1 MMRPPTSSKLPGHA
15 SELEVCWLGRQSYE
29 GVRAEQLARVDAIAA
44 GQAPEAVLLVEHEP
58 VITLG
63 RRREARANVLDAGDL
78 PVIEVERGGDAT
90 YHGPGQLVGYP
101 LILLGPTERDLHA
114 HLRRLEGALIEVL
127 DACGLDAGRRDG
139 QTGVWIGPRKIASVG
154 VAVRRW
160 VTYHGFALN
169 VDTPLD
175 PFHRLNPCGLSAHV
189 MTSMALE
196 LASPCPAV
204 SEVAARLAEI
214 LPRALDRAGAAG

>member
-1 MMRPPTSSKLPGHA
+1 MMPTPPSPELPGHA
-15 SELEVCWLGRQSYE
+15 SKLEVFWLGRQPYQ

-44 GQAPEAVLLVEHEP
+44 GHAPEAVLLVEHDP
-58 VITLG
+58 VITVG
-63 RRREARANVLDAGDL
+63 RRREARGNVLDAGDL

-101 LILLGPTERDLHA
+101 LILLGPAERDLHA

-127 DACGLDAGRRDG
+127 DAYGLDAGRREG

-169 VDTPLD
+169 VDTPIA
-175 PFHRLNPCGLSAHV
+175 PFHRLNPCGLPAHV

-196 LASPCPAV
+196 LASDCPPV
-204 SEVAARLAEI
+204 SEVASRLAVI
-214 LPRALDRAGAAG
+214 LPRALERAGATG

>member
-1 MMRPPTSSKLPGHA
+1 MSSPPTPPKLLDHA
-15 SELEVCWLGRQSYE
+15 STLEVCWLGRRSYQ
-29 GVRAEQLARVDAIAA
+29 GVRADQLARIDAIAA
-44 GQAPEAVLLVEHEP
+44 GQAPEAVLLVEHDP

-63 RRREARANVLDAGDL
+63 RRREARSNVLDAGDL
-78 PVIEVERGGDAT
+78 PIIEVERGGDAT

-101 LILLGPTERDLHA
+101 LILLGPAERDLHA

-127 DACGLDAGRRDG
+127 DAYGLDAGRCEG

-169 VDTPLD
+169 VDTPIA

-196 LASPCPAV
+196 LGAGCPPV
-204 SEVAARLAEI
+204 SEVAARLAKI
-214 LPRALDRAGAAG
+214 LPRALDRAGVTG